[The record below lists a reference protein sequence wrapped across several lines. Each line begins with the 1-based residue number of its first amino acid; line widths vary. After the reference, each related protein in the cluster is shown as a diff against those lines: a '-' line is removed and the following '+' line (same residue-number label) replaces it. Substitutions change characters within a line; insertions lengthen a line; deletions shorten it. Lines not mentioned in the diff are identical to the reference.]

1 MLTFSRSG
9 NHLKI
14 DNPSAYYV
22 TLVNL
27 NVGKTKVDNVMV
39 APKSDAQVLLPT
51 GVQGNVTFQ
60 TVNDYGAVTPAKTV
74 SVR

>member
-1 MLTFSRSG
+1 
-9 NHLKI
+9 
-14 DNPSAYYV
+14 
-22 TLVNL
+22 
-27 NVGKTKVDNVMV
+27 MV
-39 APKSDAQVLLPT
+39 APKSDEQVLLPT